1 MAALKIVDIT
11 GQTEMLS
18 SMDKVVTSSDGKKYK
33 ARLVNSP
40 DGWMIFLRT
49 MSDRRVISAKRDIM
63 IIDHLGLG

>member
-18 SMDKVVTSSDGKKYK
+18 SMDKVVTFSDGKKYK

>member
-11 GQTEMLS
+11 GPTGFSQ
-18 SMDKVVTSSDGKKYK
+18 MDKVVTFSDGKKYK

-40 DGWMIFLRT
+40 NGWMIFLRT

-63 IIDHLGLG
+63 ILDHLGLG